1 MDGRDTKASEQGND
15 GDRRWRLL
23 LLIPFLGLV
32 WVPFYNKVDPTIYGL
47 PFFYWYQFIWV
58 FITPALTWIV
68 FRKTD

>member
-1 MDGRDTKASEQGND
+1 MDGENTKTSEQDNS

-23 LLIPFLGLV
+23 LLIPFIGLV
-32 WVPFYNKVDPTIYGL
+32 WVPFYNKIDPTIFGL

-58 FITPALTWIV
+58 FITPALTWVV

>member
-1 MDGRDTKASEQGND
+1 MDGQSTKTKGQNKG

-23 LLIPFLGLV
+23 LLGPFFGLI
-32 WVPFYNKVDPTIYGL
+32 WVPFYNVVEPSFYGL
-47 PFFYWYQFIWV
+47 PFFYWYQFLWV

>member
-1 MDGRDTKASEQGND
+1 MAGESIKTSGQKG

-32 WVPFYNKVDPTIYGL
+32 WVPFYNVVEPSIYGL
-47 PFFYWYQFIWV
+47 PFFYWYQFLWV

>member
-1 MDGRDTKASEQGND
+1 MDGDDTNIAPQQNG
-15 GDRRWRLL
+15 GDRRWRMLL
-23 LLIPFLGLV
+23 LLPFFGLV
-32 WVPFYNKVDPTIYGL
+32 WVPFYNVVEPSFYGL